1 MLPGFIEAL
10 LNARTVPDIGTIFQQ
25 AMAHLGFERTLY
37 AGRFMLSVP
46 RSVMQESPVILG
58 NMPARLIDQAQ
69 ALPDLHRDPWVE
81 WVLTHDGD
89 IAASDLLA
97 HGRPSASLALAA
109 DHGLGALQ
117 ILSLRDKVL
126 NGVGAVLVVPFDGAT
141 DHDLRARWGQAGRDV
156 RVLSWVMHMRIATM
170 HRHPARATLTPRQ
183 REVLGWRSSGKT
195 VTETA
200 MILGITAATVEKHLR
215 LAREALGVDT
225 TPQAVL
231 KAHVTHQLFSPAT
244 VPATAAGDAPA
255 GKDFPRFVGAK
266 NRI

>member
-10 LNARTVPDIGTIFQQ
+10 LNARTIADIDTTFQR
-25 AMAHLGFERTLY
+25 AMAHLGFARVLY
-37 AGRFMLSVP
+37 AGRFMLGLP
-46 RSVMQESPVILG
+46 RSVMQEHPVILG
-58 NMPARLIDQAQ
+58 NMPARLIAEAQ
-69 ALPDLHRDPWVE
+69 ALPDLQRDPWVE

-89 IAASDLLA
+89 IAAPDLMA
-97 HGRPSASLALAA
+97 RGRPSASLALAA
-109 DHGLGALQ
+109 DHGLGAAQ

-126 NGVGAVLVVPFDGAT
+126 NGVGAVLVVPFDGAA

-200 MILGITAATVEKHLR
+200 MILGITPATVEKHLR

-231 KAHVTHQLFSPAT
+231 KAHVTHQLFSP
-244 VPATAAGDAPA
+244 VDTAAPPPGDDGT
-255 GKDFPRFVGAK
+255 GKDFHRFVGAK